1 MATLHG
7 MWDFRISWLGP
18 EPRSPALGA
27 WSLNQ
32 WITREVPLPYLL
44 TSLTF
49 KAQSRLYLANILKAQ
64 GSVRALIFNFYC
76 LWPLRK
82 SPLSCFSLAS
92 LKNLFKCFTH
102 HLNYFKWK
110 SQLRNLATQLET
122 EACTNSSQL
131 FILLL
136 PTLPEMVGTCDYL
149 GLLKENNLVHSIQ
162 GCLNQFLSASTH
174 CTCPGFLQVHLEV
187 QDTTQPSQA
196 LARVNNS

>member
-32 WITREVPLPYLL
+32 WITREVPLPYL
-44 TSLTF
+44 SH
-49 KAQSRLYLANILKAQ
+49 LYLANILKAQ
-64 GSVRALIFNFYC
+64 GSFRALIFNFYC

-92 LKNLFKCFTH
+92 LKNLFKCFIH

-110 SQLRNLATQLET
+110 SQLRNLATQLKT
-122 EACTNSSQL
+122 KACTNSSKL

-136 PTLPEMVGTCDYL
+136 PTLPEIVGTWDYL
-149 GLLKENNLVHSIQ
+149 GLMKENN
-162 GCLNQFLSASTH
+162 
-174 CTCPGFLQVHLEV
+174 
-187 QDTTQPSQA
+187 
-196 LARVNNS
+196 

>member
-32 WITREVPLPYLL
+32 WITREVPLPYFL

-110 SQLRNLATQLET
+110 SQLRNLATQLLLSHLFMWKSVPT
-122 EACTNSSQL
+122 FLIWIRLPSPKFQN
-131 FILLL
+131 FILMRL
-136 PTLPEMVGTCDYL
+136 VR
-149 GLLKENNLVHSIQ
+149 NLRPPHWPI
-162 GCLNQFLSASTH
+162 CWLSK
-174 CTCPGFLQVHLEV
+174 
-187 QDTTQPSQA
+187 
-196 LARVNNS
+196 